1 MNEIQKI
8 SRDVRSGALP
18 VSEIPNFALYLIARN
33 LGKLSIVIA
42 IGFALVA
49 VLR

>member
-18 VSEIPNFALYLIARN
+18 VSEIPNFARYLISRN
-33 LGKLSIVIA
+33 LGKLSIVIVV
-42 IGFALVA
+42 GFALLVA
-49 VLR
+49 LR